1 MIQGD
6 CWALTIIHYA
16 MEEKKI
22 WAQLSTCPRAFVRA
36 PRQGGARLRT
46 DSRAL
51 HTRRWLVHANLATS
65 PEQPDQAH
73 GLACRVPGGNCVHW
87 WTMMGYERKKADD

>member
-1 MIQGD
+1 
-6 CWALTIIHYA
+6 
-16 MEEKKI
+16 MEEKSI

-51 HTRRWLVHANLATS
+51 HIRRLLVHAKALATS
-65 PEQPDQAH
+65 LEYSDQAH
-73 GLACRVPGGNCVHW
+73 GLACQVPGGSCVHW
-87 WTMMGYERKKADD
+87 WRMTGYERKKADDQLQYWKVCDVAQL